1 MFRRTCRCIWIF
13 RDLRRGHVFRDV
25 RHRGDGSRCR
35 RSGWRHSGISFR
47 SICSSSDG
55 KASYLAGLKVV
66 FQRVRHEICICR
78 PADTSRAIQSASL
91 LDVAQRKSGE
101 HRRSLNQLG
110 GRIRE
115 LREEFGISQAELCR
129 RLQRAGWDCDTLV
142 MSRIERGVRTLT
154 DIEILAIFRVLKK
167 SLKDF

>member
-1 MFRRTCRCIWIF
+1 MGFFRPLIERVFSAMCAVGVSDACSAGQAGDARKFCAAEF
-13 RDLRRGHVFRDV
+13 AVEVHREEKFLGRQRGLSVRRG
-25 RHRGDGSRCR
+25 
-35 RSGWRHSGISFR
+35 
-47 SICSSSDG
+47 
-55 KASYLAGLKVV
+55 
-66 FQRVRHEICICR
+66 ICICR
-78 PADTSRAIQSASL
+78 PADTSRRFLSASL
-91 LDVAQRKSGE
+91 LRVAQRKSGE
-101 HRRSLNQLG
+101 HQESLNQLG

-154 DIEILAIFRVLKK
+154 DIEILAILRVLNK

>member
-1 MFRRTCRCIWIF
+1 VDDT
-13 RDLRRGHVFRDV
+13 VFMR
-25 RHRGDGSRCR
+25 SRC
-35 RSGWRHSGISFR
+35 
-47 SICSSSDG
+47 
-55 KASYLAGLKVV
+55 VV
-66 FQRVRHEICICR
+66 LDPKPICR
-78 PADTSRAIQSASL
+78 LSDTSRLILSASL
-91 LDVAQRKSGE
+91 LGVAQRKSGE
-101 HRRSLNQLG
+101 NEEMLNRLG

-154 DIEILAIFRVLKK
+154 DIEILAILRVLNK